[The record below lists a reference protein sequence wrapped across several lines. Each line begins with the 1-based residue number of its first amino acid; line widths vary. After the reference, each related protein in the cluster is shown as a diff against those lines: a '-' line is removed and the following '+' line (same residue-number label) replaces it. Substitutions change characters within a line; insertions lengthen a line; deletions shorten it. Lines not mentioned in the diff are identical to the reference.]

1 MAESTLELG
10 FRRNAAWAIAEVAAS
25 AIVLF
30 FLFRVIVGHLGVK
43 SLGIWSLVLA
53 TTSLGRLADLGTAAG
68 LGRFVA
74 IAGARQEK
82 DKTVVYVETAII
94 TNLLLYSV
102 IALALWAPAFYAL
115 ALTTTGEGLATARAL
130 LPFSLVSFVLIGVAS
145 ATTGAIVGQQRSDQ
159 KSMIV
164 ITGLIVQFVASVA
177 FVPYGGLRG
186 LAWAQIAQ
194 YALVISLGWMLFL
207 RNYRGTWSL
216 RFPHRWDREVF
227 RELIG
232 FGAKL
237 QAATIIS
244 FLLDPTVKFL
254 MSTYGG
260 LEALGFF
267 EMAQRL
273 VLQAR
278 QIIVMP
284 NQVLMPGFAHLME
297 TEPQRVKRLYHKAMT
312 LSLVGG
318 CALLG
323 AVALASPIICYLW
336 TGHVTAI
343 FIQFTVILAAS
354 WLANLIAAPAY
365 LLGVASGHIWWNLW
379 GHMLTLSGT
388 LIAGIF
394 LGRAFGAI
402 GIAIGAGGMLALGSL
417 FSMNRNCHMLGIHPL
432 PEIRD
437 FRLLAVRSVSLVK
450 EKYALLQRR

>member
-1 MAESTLELG
+1 LELR
-10 FRRNAAWAIAEVAAS
+10 FRRNAAWAIVEVAAS
-25 AIVLF
+25 ALVLF
-30 FLFRVIVGHLGVK
+30 FLYRVIVGQLGVK
-43 SLGIWSLVLA
+43 ALGIWSLVLA

-115 ALTTTGEGLATARAL
+115 SLTTSGEVLGTARAL
-130 LPFSLVSFVLIGVAS
+130 LPFSLLSFVLIGVAS

-164 ITGLIVQFVASVA
+164 IVGLVLQFLASLA
-177 FVPYGGLRG
+177 LVPYAGLRG

-194 YALVISLGWMLFL
+194 YALVISLGWILFL
-207 RNYRGTWSL
+207 RNYRGSWTFRL
-216 RFPHRWDREVF
+216 PHRWHREVF

-273 VLQAR
+273 VQQAR

-284 NQVLMPGFAHLME
+284 NQVLMPGFVHLME
-297 TEPQRVKRLYHKAMT
+297 TQPQRIEPLYHRTMT

-318 CALLG
+318 FGLLG
-323 AVALASPIICYLW
+323 SVALASPIICYLW

-343 FIQFTVILAAS
+343 FVQFTVILAAS
-354 WLANLIAAPAY
+354 WLANLVAAPAY
-365 LLGVASGHIWWNLW
+365 LLGVASGRIGGNLR
-379 GHMLTLSGT
+379 GLLVSLTGT
-388 LIAGIF
+388 LVAGIL
-394 LGRAFGAI
+394 LGRSFGGI
-402 GIAIGAGGMLALGSL
+402 GIAIGAGSMLALGSL
-417 FSMNRNCHMLGIHPL
+417 FSMYRNCHMLGLRPL
-432 PEIRD
+432 PGIRD
-437 FRLLAVRSVSLVK
+437 FRLLAVQSASFIK
-450 EKYALLQRR
+450 TKYAQIQRR

>member
-1 MAESTLELG
+1 LELR

-25 AIVLF
+25 ALVLF
-30 FLFRVIVGHLGVK
+30 CLYRVIVGQLGVK
-43 SLGIWSLVLA
+43 ALGIWSLVLA

-82 DKTVVYVETAII
+82 DKTVAYVETAFI

-115 ALTTTGEGLATARAL
+115 SLTTSGEFLATARAL

-164 ITGLIVQFVASVA
+164 IAGLVLQFLASVA
-177 FVPYGGLRG
+177 WVPYGGLRG

-207 RNYRGTWSL
+207 RNYRGSWTFRL
-216 RFPHRWDREVF
+216 PHRWNREVF

-232 FGAKL
+232 FGTKL
-237 QAATIIS
+237 QAVTIIS

-267 EMAQRL
+267 EMAQRM
-273 VLQAR
+273 VLQVR
-278 QIIVMP
+278 QIVVMP

-297 TEPQRVKRLYHKAMT
+297 THPQRIEPLYHKAMT

-318 CALLG
+318 FALLG
-323 AVALASPIICYLW
+323 SVALASPIICYLW
-336 TGHVTAI
+336 TGQVTAV
-343 FIQFTVILAAS
+343 FVRFTVILAAS
-354 WLANLIAAPAY
+354 WFANLVAAPAY
-365 LLGVASGHIWWNLW
+365 LLGVASGRIWPNLW
-379 GHMLTLSGT
+379 GQLVTLTGT
-388 LIAGIF
+388 LVAGML
-394 LGRAFGAI
+394 LGRSFGAI
-402 GIAIGAGGMLALGSL
+402 GVAIGAGSMLALGSL
-417 FSMNRNCHMLGIHPL
+417 FSMYRNCHMLGLRPL
-432 PEIRD
+432 PGIRD
-437 FRLLAVRSVSLVK
+437 FRLLVVRSASFIRT
-450 EKYALLQRR
+450 KYAQIQRR

>member
-1 MAESTLELG
+1 LELR

-25 AIVLF
+25 ALVLF
-30 FLFRVIVGHLGVK
+30 FLYRVIVGQLGVK
-43 SLGIWSLVLA
+43 ALGIWSLVLA

-82 DKTVVYVETAII
+82 DKTIVYVETAII
-94 TNLLLYSV
+94 TNLLLYSA
-102 IALALWAPAFYAL
+102 IALVLWAPAFYAL
-115 ALTTTGEGLATARAL
+115 SLTTSGEVLAMARAL
-130 LPFSLVSFVLIGVAS
+130 LPFSLLSFVLIGVAS

-164 ITGLIVQFVASVA
+164 IAGLILQFLASVA
-177 FVPYGGLRG
+177 LVPYGGLRG

-207 RNYRGTWSL
+207 RNYRGSWTFRL
-216 RFPHRWDREVF
+216 PHRWHREVF

-273 VLQAR
+273 VQQVR
-278 QIIVMP
+278 QLIVMP

-297 TEPQRVKRLYHKAMT
+297 TQPQRIEPLYHRAMT

-318 CALLG
+318 FALLG
-323 AVALASPIICYLW
+323 SVALASPIICYLW
-336 TGHVTAI
+336 TGRITAI
-343 FIQFTVILAAS
+343 FVQFTVILAAS
-354 WLANLIAAPAY
+354 WFANLVAAPAY
-365 LLGVASGHIWWNLW
+365 LLGVASGRIGWNLW
-379 GHMLTLSGT
+379 GHLASLTGT
-388 LIAGIF
+388 LVVGIL
-394 LGRAFGAI
+394 LGRSFGAI
-402 GIAIGAGGMLALGSL
+402 GIAIGAGSMLALGSL
-417 FSMNRNCHMLGIHPL
+417 FSMYGNCHMLGLHPL
-432 PEIRD
+432 PGIRD
-437 FRLLAVRSVSLVK
+437 FRLLAVRSATFVK
-450 EKYALLQRR
+450 TKFTQIQRR

>member
-1 MAESTLELG
+1 V
-10 FRRNAAWAIAEVAAS
+10 EVAAS
-25 AIVLF
+25 ALVLF
-30 FLFRVIVGHLGVK
+30 SLYRVIVGQLGVK
-43 SLGIWSLVLA
+43 ALGIWSLVLA

-82 DKTVVYVETAII
+82 DKTVAYVETAFI

-115 ALTTTGEGLATARAL
+115 SLTTSGEVLATARGL
-130 LPFSLVSFVLIGVAS
+130 LPFSLLSFVLIGVAS

-164 ITGLIVQFVASVA
+164 IAGLVLQFLASVA
-177 FVPYGGLRG
+177 LVPYGGLRG

-207 RNYRGTWSL
+207 RNYRGSWTFRL
-216 RFPHRWDREVF
+216 PHRWNREVF

-273 VLQAR
+273 VLQVR

-284 NQVLMPGFAHLME
+284 NQALMPGFAHLME
-297 TEPQRVKRLYHKAMT
+297 TQPQRIEPLYHRAMT

-318 CALLG
+318 FALLG
-323 AVALASPIICYLW
+323 PVALASPIICYLW

-343 FIQFTVILAAS
+343 FVQFTVILSAG
-354 WLANLIAAPAY
+354 WFANLVAAPAY
-365 LLGVASGHIWWNLW
+365 LLGVASGRIWWNLW
-379 GHMLTLSGT
+379 GPLVSLTGAVV
-388 LIAGIF
+388 AGIL
-394 LGRAFGAI
+394 LGRSFGAI
-402 GIAIGAGGMLALGSL
+402 GIAIAAASMLALGSL
-417 FSMNRNCHMLGIHPL
+417 FSMYKNCHMLGLHPL
-432 PEIRD
+432 PGIRD
-437 FRLLAVRSVSLVK
+437 FRLLAVQSASIIK
-450 EKYALLQRR
+450 TKYAQIQRR

>member
-1 MAESTLELG
+1 LELR
-10 FRRNAAWAIAEVAAS
+10 FRRNAAWALAEVAAS
-25 AIVLF
+25 AVVLF
-30 FLFRVIVGHLGVK
+30 FLYRVIVGQLGVK
-43 SLGIWSLVLA
+43 ALGIWSLVLA

-82 DKTVVYVETAII
+82 DKTIVYVETAII
-94 TNLLLYSV
+94 TNLLLYSA
-102 IALALWAPAFYAL
+102 IALVLWAPAYYAL
-115 ALTTTGEGLATARAL
+115 SLTTSDEVLATARAL

-145 ATTGAIVGQQRSDQ
+145 ASTGAIVGQQRSDQ

-164 ITGLIVQFVASVA
+164 IAGLVLQFLASVA
-177 FVPYGGLRG
+177 FLPYGGLRG

-194 YALVISLGWMLFL
+194 YALVISLGWTLFL
-207 RNYRGTWSL
+207 RNNRGSWTIRLPRHWN
-216 RFPHRWDREVF
+216 REVF

-273 VLQAR
+273 VMQVR

-297 TEPQRVKRLYHKAMT
+297 THPQRIEPLYHRAMT

-318 CALLG
+318 FALLG
-323 AVALASPIICYLW
+323 SVALASPIVCYVW
-336 TGHVTAI
+336 TGRVTPL
-343 FIQFTVILAAS
+343 FVQFTVILAAA
-354 WLANLIAAPAY
+354 WFANLVAAPAY
-365 LLGVASGHIWWNLW
+365 LLGVASGRIVWNLW
-379 GHMLTLSGT
+379 GHLISLIGT
-388 LIAGIF
+388 LVAGIL
-394 LGRAFGAI
+394 LGRSFGAL
-402 GIAIGAGGMLALGSL
+402 GIAVGAGSMLALGSL
-417 FSMNRNCHMLGIHPL
+417 FSMYRNSHMLGLHAFPGM
-432 PEIRD
+432 RD
-437 FRLLAVRSVSLVK
+437 FQLLAKRSATFIK
-450 EKYALLQRR
+450 TKYAQIQRR

>member
-1 MAESTLELG
+1 MELR

-25 AIVLF
+25 ALVLF
-30 FLFRVIVGHLGVK
+30 FLYRVIVGQLGVK
-43 SLGIWSLVLA
+43 ALGIWSLVLA

-82 DKTVVYVETAII
+82 DKTVVYVETAIV
-94 TNLLLYSV
+94 TNLLLYSA

-115 ALTTTGEGLATARAL
+115 SLTTSGEVLATARAL
-130 LPFSLVSFVLIGVAS
+130 LPFSLLSFVLIGVAS

-159 KSMIV
+159 KSIIV
-164 ITGLIVQFVASVA
+164 IAGLVLQFLASVA
-177 FVPYGGLRG
+177 LLPYGGLRA

-194 YALVISLGWMLFL
+194 YALVICLGWMLFL
-207 RNYRGTWSL
+207 RNHRGSWTFRL
-216 RFPHRWDREVF
+216 PHRWHRGVF

-254 MSTYGG
+254 MTTYGG

-273 VLQAR
+273 VLQVR

-284 NQVLMPGFAHLME
+284 NQVLMPGFVHLME
-297 TEPQRVKRLYHKAMT
+297 TQPQRVEPLYHRAMT

-318 CALLG
+318 FALLG
-323 AVALASPIICYLW
+323 SVALASPIICYLW

-343 FIQFTVILAAS
+343 FVHFTVILAAS

-365 LLGVASGHIWWNLW
+365 LLGVASGRIGWNLW
-379 GHMLTLSGT
+379 GTLISLTGT
-388 LIAGIF
+388 LVAGMLF
-394 LGRAFGAI
+394 GRLFGAI
-402 GIAIGAGGMLALGSL
+402 GIAVCAGSMLALGSL
-417 FSMNRNCHMLGIHPL
+417 FSMYRNCYMLGLHPF
-432 PEIRD
+432 PGTRD
-437 FRLLAVRSVSLVK
+437 FRLLAVRSATFVK
-450 EKYALLQRR
+450 TKYAQIQRR